1 MRKKKNQ
8 NEKVIQA
15 LNNIQKSNQTTA
27 KNTEITN
34 QKLDNIQ
41 RNTQITARNMENAN
55 EKLNDIQKSTKSKL
69 PIILTII
76 GLIISA
82 SGVSAWGIYN
92 NYKEH
97 HKENEQYEIYLYSEY
112 SKVTIGVE
120 IDITATLNFDTDLV
134 SITVYLASGNRDT
147 LEMQQ
152 KNNTEWQKKVYFDEI
167 GIHTIVVTAVD
178 PNGNLVEDTIE
189 VEVVPVGIN
198 DIK

>member
-8 NEKVIQA
+8 NEKVIQV
-15 LNNIQKSNQTTA
+15 LYNIQKSNQTTA
-27 KNTEITN
+27 KNTEFTN

-41 RNTQITARNMENAN
+41 KNTQITAQNMESAN

-82 SGVSAWGIYN
+82 SGVSAWGIIN
-92 NYKEH
+92 NNKEY
-97 HKENEQYEIYLYSEY
+97 HKEDEQYEIYLYSEY
-112 SKVTIGVE
+112 NKVTIGVE
-120 IDITATLNFDTDLV
+120 TDITATLNFDTDSV
-134 SITVYLASGNRDT
+134 SITAYLASGNKDT
-147 LEMQQ
+147 LVLQQ
-152 KNNTEWQKKVYFDEI
+152 KNNTEWQKRVYFDEI

-189 VEVVPVGIN
+189 VEVVPW
-198 DIK
+198 KPRE